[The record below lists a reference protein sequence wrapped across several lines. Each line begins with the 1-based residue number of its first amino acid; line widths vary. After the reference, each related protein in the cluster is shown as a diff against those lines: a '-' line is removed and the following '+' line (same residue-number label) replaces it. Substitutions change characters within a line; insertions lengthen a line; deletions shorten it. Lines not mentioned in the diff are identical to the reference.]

1 MQKVRFTDEI
11 SIEGRL
17 YHTGEIAEMPNN
29 DAASWIQLGYC
40 ELYRGEKIPAYND
53 RMMESEIAPKKKKRR
68 YNTKVA

>member
-1 MQKVRFTDEI
+1 MQKIRFKDEI

-17 YHTGEIAEMPNN
+17 YHTGEIIEMSNN

-53 RMMESEIAPKKKKRR
+53 RMMESEMPEKRKKRR
-68 YNTKVA
+68 YRIKVA